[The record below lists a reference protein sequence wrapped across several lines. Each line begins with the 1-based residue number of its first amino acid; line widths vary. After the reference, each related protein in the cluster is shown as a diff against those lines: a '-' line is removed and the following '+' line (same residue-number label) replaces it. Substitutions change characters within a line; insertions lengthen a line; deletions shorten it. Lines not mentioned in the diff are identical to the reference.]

1 MSFPR
6 YPEYKD
12 SGVGW
17 LGVVPAHWEVKRLR
31 NVATLNPPKSEIAQL
46 PRDTEVS
53 FLPMEAVGDDGTLN
67 LDRTRPISEVETG
80 YTYFREGD
88 VTIAKITPCFENGKG
103 AVMRGLHNG
112 HGFGTTELIV
122 VRPSEE
128 KTTSDYL
135 HLLFTSHPFRRFGE
149 ASMYGAGGQKRVPDD
164 FVRDFAVAFPPSEEQ
179 TAIATFLD
187 RETAKIDALVAEQE
201 KLIALLQEK
210 RQAVISHAVTKGLDP
225 NVPMKDSGVEWL
237 GEVPAHWEVCAL
249 RRVIAAIEQGWS
261 PECYA
266 REAEEQEWGVLKA
279 GCLNGGNFRPS
290 ENKALPP
297 ELPPEEAYEV
307 RVGDVLMSRASG
319 SPELVG
325 STALVKATRQ
335 RLMLSDKIF
344 RLKLKEFVNAAFFVA
359 ALNSRPLRIQIE
371 NALSGGNG
379 MANNLPQSSLLTFA
393 MAVPPLAE
401 QAPITVFLEQETAK
415 LDTLTAEARSAIT
428 LLQERRTALVSAAVT
443 GQIDVRGL
451 ADGANTPVLVAAS
464 AYAAS
469 A

>member
-12 SGVGW
+12 SGVEW
-17 LGVVPAHWEVKRLR
+17 LGEVPAHWEVKRLR
-31 NVATLNPPKSEIAQL
+31 NATALNPSKSEIAQL
-46 PRDTEVS
+46 PRDTEIS

-67 LDRTRPISEVETG
+67 LDRTRPIGEVETS

-122 VRPSEE
+122 VRPSEG

-135 HLLFTSHPFRRFGE
+135 HLLFTSHPFRLLGE

-164 FVRDFAVAFPPSEEQ
+164 FVRDFAAAFPPLEEQ

-237 GEVPAHWEVCAL
+237 GEVPGHWSVTRIANLYREVSEL
-249 RRVIAAIEQGWS
+249 GSEDLPILSVSIHDGVSDKELN
-261 PECYA
+261 
-266 REAEEQEWGVLKA
+266 EAEMDRKVTRSEDRSKYKAVAPGDLTYNMMRAWQGAFGTVAVQGQVSPAYVVARPKLEIQTTFVEQILRTPKAVEQMRRHSRGVTD
-279 GCLNGGNFRPS
+279 FRLRLYW
-290 ENKALPP
+290 EEFKNIRIALPS
-297 ELPPEEAYEV
+297 
-307 RVGDVLMSRASG
+307 VGEQREILKKIASG
-319 SPELVG
+319 IGRFEELI
-325 STALVKATRQ
+325 
-335 RLMLSDKIF
+335 D
-344 RLKLKEFVNAAFFVA
+344 
-359 ALNSRPLRIQIE
+359 
-371 NALSGGNG
+371 
-379 MANNLPQSSLLTFA
+379 
-393 MAVPPLAE
+393 
-401 QAPITVFLEQETAK
+401 QART
-415 LDTLTAEARSAIT
+415 AIT
-428 LLQERRTALVSAAVT
+428 LLQERRTALISAAVS
-443 GQIDVRGL
+443 GQIDVRGMFSKEVN
-451 ADGANTPVLVAAS
+451 A
-464 AYAAS
+464 
-469 A
+469 